1 MSDWKELCECLI
13 QSDTPYVEGQ
23 VDVFVQEIRLAA
35 DRQLMQA
42 KLAITALGV
51 YEAELNGEK
60 IGDILFAPGFTYYPR
75 ELQVNEYDLTDVK
88 HPS

>member
-51 YEAELNGEK
+51 YEAA
-60 IGDILFAPGFTYYPR
+60 F
-75 ELQVNEYDLTDVK
+75 
-88 HPS
+88 